1 MGIGVGQDYITI
13 KQEEDMNFIKSTLVI
28 LFIASLLIGCTPAA
42 NPTPEPAA
50 PATPA
55 APSGALELTNSAQRI
70 TVPVGVTFTIN
81 VSANPTTGY
90 TWEVGFNQSLLKL
103 VKRFTPSDSGMIG
116 AGGIE
121 SFEFEGMRAGETEI
135 YLNYKRSFEPN
146 NPALESKTFKVT
158 VTEK

>member
-1 MGIGVGQDYITI
+1 MNLI
-13 KQEEDMNFIKSTLVI
+13 KTTLVI

-42 NPTPEPAA
+42 KPAPV

-55 APSGALELTNSAQRI
+55 ASSDSLQYTDAGQRI

-90 TWEVGFNQSLLKL
+90 TWEVGFDQSLLKL
-103 VKRFTPSDSGMIG
+103 VRRYTPSGTGMIG
-116 AGGIE
+116 AGGVE
-121 SFEFEGMRAGETEI
+121 SFEFQGMRAGETEV

-146 NPALESKTFKVT
+146 NPALETKTFKVT
-158 VTEK
+158 VQ